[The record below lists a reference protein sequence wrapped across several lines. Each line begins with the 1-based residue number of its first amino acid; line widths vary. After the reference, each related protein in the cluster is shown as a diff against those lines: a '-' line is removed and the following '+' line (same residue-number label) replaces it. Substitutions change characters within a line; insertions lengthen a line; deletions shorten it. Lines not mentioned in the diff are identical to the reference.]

1 MSEARDPASFR
12 DPSGFVFRRDGV
24 LYRHVGTSYRDD
36 YERLVDSGLYAA
48 LTERG
53 WLVAHEEVGTEA
65 DPEDGGNAW
74 RTLRPEVVSFV
85 SYPYEWCFAQLRDAA
100 LLTLDVER
108 LALAHGMSLK
118 DASAYNVQFRGSR
131 PVLIDT
137 LSFERYREGRPWVAY
152 RQFCQHFLAPLALA
166 SFRDPRTSD
175 LLRAHLD
182 GVPLDLA
189 ARLLP
194 RRARLRFGLLS
205 HLFLHAASQRRMAGS
220 GRAAESFRV
229 SRQARE
235 GLVESLAA
243 AVRRLRSPGGS
254 TEWGRYYEATNYD
267 DEAARHKAS
276 VVEAALDALAPAEV
290 WDLGANDA
298 RFSALAS
305 ERGIPTVAMDG
316 DWRAV
321 EGAYERSREQ
331 QGSTLLPLKIDLT
344 NPSPALGWH
353 HRERS
358 SLLDRGP
365 CRPGAG
371 ARPRPPSGDRQQRP
385 ATDARRL
392 VRRLLTQPRHRV
404 GTEERLAGRAPA
416 LLAGRCLPRLRSL
429 TLRGRLRAALRDRG
443 SRATRRVRAI
453 DLPDEAANGAGAPW
467 SLTGS
472 GSLSR
477 SGAPSAAPIQQVLS
491 GAASSRHGAAT
502 RPSLD

>member
-24 LYRHVGTSYRDD
+24 LYRHVGASYRDD
-36 YERLVDSGLYAA
+36 YEQLVDSGLYAA

-53 WLVAHEEVGTEA
+53 WLVAHHEVETDPAAGA
-65 DPEDGGNAW
+65 DAW
-74 RTLRPEVVSFV
+74 RILRPEVVPFI

-175 LLRAHLD
+175 LLKAHLD

-243 AVRRLRSPGGS
+243 AVRRLRSPSGS

-321 EGAYERSREQ
+321 EGAYERSCEQ
-331 QGSTLLPLKIDLT
+331 RSSTLLPLKIDLT

-365 CRPGAG
+365 A
-371 ARPRPPSGDRQQRP
+371 D
-385 ATDARRL
+385 L
-392 VRRLLTQPRHRV
+392 VLALALVHHLAIGNNVPLPMLAAWFADCSRNLVIEWVPKSDSQVDRLL
-404 GTEERLAGRAPA
+404 
-416 LLAGRCLPRLRSL
+416 S
-429 TLRGRLRAALRDRG
+429 
-443 SRATRRVRAI
+443 SRADVFPGYDRSHFEAAFEPLFEIEDRVR
-453 DLPDEAANGAGAPW
+453 LE
-467 SLTGS
+467 GS
-472 GSLSR
+472 ER
-477 SGAPSAAPIQQVLS
+477 SIYRMKRRTEPVPPG
-491 GAASSRHGAAT
+491 R
-502 RPSLD
+502 